1 MEWLN
6 RIALVVTPK
15 RRFFDWVNGLPE
27 AGPPLKTEEA
37 ASHRMLYLAATGDA
51 MPPLNELI
59 DTYWEEIFDEALGE
73 WILDESLWPVNRT
86 AHVFRDWF
94 HVESIDGVADMDPG
108 EPVTIREL
116 ARTRCASCDADLG
129 NDAIVVCTFTDRRAR
144 RMSVQEVHAIL
155 DEDAPDGH
163 SDRPLIVLRC
173 CSEECARRMEAA
185 LEQAGGA
192 DEHGADEEVR

>member
-94 HVESIDGVADMDPG
+94 HVESIDGVRHGPWRAGYHSRACADAM
-108 EPVTIREL
+108 R
-116 ARTRCASCDADLG
+116 
-129 NDAIVVCTFTDRRAR
+129 
-144 RMSVQEVHAIL
+144 
-155 DEDAPDGH
+155 
-163 SDRPLIVLRC
+163 VLRC
-173 CSEECARRMEAA
+173 RSRQRCDRCLHVHRPPRTPHVG
-185 LEQAGGA
+185 AGGPRHPGRGRA
-192 DEHGADEEVR
+192 GWSFRSPAHRPSVLQ